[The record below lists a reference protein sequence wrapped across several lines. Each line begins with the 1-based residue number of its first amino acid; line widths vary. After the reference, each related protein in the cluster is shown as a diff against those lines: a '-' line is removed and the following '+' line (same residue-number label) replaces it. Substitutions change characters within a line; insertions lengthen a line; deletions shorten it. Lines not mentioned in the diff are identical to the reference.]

1 MDNQLNISVKLNG
14 KKFNLTIAN
23 DEKTE
28 MIYRQ
33 AADMYNEAIQNYK
46 FKQYEGISE
55 KEILSMVAYN
65 FALKF
70 LQIKDVGLANQEDL
84 LLTLQNINQSLDTY
98 LE

>member
-1 MDNQLNISVKLNG
+1 ML
-14 KKFNLTIAN
+14 
-23 DEKTE
+23 
-28 MIYRQ
+28 YRQ

-65 FALKF
+65 FALKY
-70 LQIKDVGLANQEDL
+70 LQIKDMGLDQQEDIL
-84 LLTLQNINQSLDTY
+84 LALQDINQSLDAY